1 MVSASIFSS
10 ALDRIVY
17 DNTESL
23 ENINFVV
30 CNNQLLLLGTNK
42 NSVILNGVS
51 DNKAQR
57 NFEFDNEK
65 RIARFMPGR
74 EDSYERLLEE
84 GHLQF
89 GSEDIDVESLVL
101 RRESIRCLQR
111 AMQLLTQADMELLRA
126 IYYQGMT
133 ERQFAKKK
141 SIHYMTIHNRKVS
154 ILHKLKKILENEK
167 TWCKSDSH
175 RLRE

>member
-1 MVSASIFSS
+1 MS
-10 ALDRIVY
+10 Y
-17 DNTESL
+17 
-23 ENINFVV
+23 
-30 CNNQLLLLGTNK
+30 TNK
-42 NSVILNGVS
+42 YYPDYEKIYPDVKLTPAVLAVLRQS
-51 DNKAQR
+51 DRQMRRFEEELKAEH
-57 NFEFDNEK
+57 FEFDNEK
-65 RIARFMPGR
+65 RIARFMHGR

-111 AMQLLTQADMELLRA
+111 AMQLLTQADMELLQA

-141 SIHYMTIHNRKVS
+141 SIHYMTIHNRKIS

>member
-1 MVSASIFSS
+1 MLFRS
-10 ALDRIVY
+10 
-17 DNTESL
+17 
-23 ENINFVV
+23 
-30 CNNQLLLLGTNK
+30 
-42 NSVILNGVS
+42 
-51 DNKAQR
+51 
-57 NFEFDNEK
+57 
-65 RIARFMPGR
+65 
-74 EDSYERLLEE
+74 RLLEE

-111 AMQLLTQADMELLRA
+111 AMQLLTQADMELLQA

-154 ILHKLKKILENEK
+154 MLHKLKKILENEK

>member
-1 MVSASIFSS
+1 MS
-10 ALDRIVY
+10 Y
-17 DNTESL
+17 
-23 ENINFVV
+23 
-30 CNNQLLLLGTNK
+30 TNK
-42 NSVILNGVS
+42 YYPDYEKIYPDVKLTPAVLAVLRQS
-51 DNKAQR
+51 DRQMRRFEEELKAEH
-57 NFEFDNEK
+57 FEFDNEK
-65 RIARFMPGR
+65 RIARFMHGR

-111 AMQLLTQADMELLRA
+111 AMQLLTQADMELLQA

-141 SIHYMTIHNRKVS
+141 SIHYMTIHKCSPKQITVS
-154 ILHKLKKILENEK
+154 TRSVCGFTKWSSGWTATFLSEYQTRILSI
-167 TWCKSDSH
+167 
-175 RLRE
+175 